1 MRKSLPR
8 DKEKILM
15 KPTNKV
21 IEPED
26 LEFH

>member
-1 MRKSLPR
+1 MRKSMPK
-8 DKEKILM
+8 DKNNILM
-15 KPTNKV
+15 KPTNKK